1 MGQDGVKEKCL
12 CIGGEREIKEG
23 MTATLERGRGTRAKR
38 GAGCGACGPAN
49 GVQRPAL
56 AAGGSASRLAQF
68 PVLQNRWASNKE
80 KNPTP
85 NAQASPPR
93 SW

>member
-1 MGQDGVKEKCL
+1 MEERL
-12 CIGGEREIKEG
+12 TRLRRSTLSSPGGG
-23 MTATLERGRGTRAKR
+23 PAQSA
-38 GAGCGACGPAN
+38 GAGYGARGPIG
-49 GVQRPAL
+49 GVQRPPL